1 VTLSKTSGLYFISC
15 LLLKR
20 RRKKREKGKEEKKRK
35 TRQARNMRIATKAV
49 LHQTAK
55 PRRGI
60 IQCVVLGSMTKEPG
74 WAEIEG
80 DGKWMHRRADLE
92 RSNWDEA

>member
-1 VTLSKTSGLYFISC
+1 
-15 LLLKR
+15 
-20 RRKKREKGKEEKKRK
+20 
-35 TRQARNMRIATKAV
+35 MRIATKAV

-55 PRRGI
+55 PRRGMV
-60 IQCVVLGSMTKEPG
+60 QCIALGSMTKEPG

-92 RSNWDEA
+92 RSNWDEHEETWSYQTEIWTVVG

>member
-1 VTLSKTSGLYFISC
+1 LTSFKEKAKEKR
-15 LLLKR
+15 KR
-20 RRKKREKGKEEKKRK
+20 RRGGKTKNG
-35 TRQARNMRIATKAV
+35 QARNMRIATKAV

-55 PRRGI
+55 PRRGMV
-60 IQCVVLGSMTKEPG
+60 QCIALGSMTKEPG

-80 DGKWMHRRADLE
+80 DGRWMHRRADLE